1 MGLGSFPLYVIKDV
15 LFFFVVNKF
24 FFGKDKSNKL
34 RSIDLENM
42 EGSISFDGLDSYSE
56 KELDISGDRGKN
68 SKGLRG

>member
-1 MGLGSFPLYVIKDV
+1 MGLGSFLLYVIKDV

-34 RSIDLENM
+34 RSIGLENM

-56 KELDISGDRGKN
+56 KELDISGDRRKN